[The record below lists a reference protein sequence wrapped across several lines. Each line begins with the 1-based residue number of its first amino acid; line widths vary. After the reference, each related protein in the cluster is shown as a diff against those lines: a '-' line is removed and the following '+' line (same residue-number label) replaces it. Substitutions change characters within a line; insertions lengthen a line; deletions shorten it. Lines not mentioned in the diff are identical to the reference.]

1 MTISRSLNFSIFQS
15 SSNQDDIEELGDEVL
30 DDYDEDDYDWGKLI
44 YTGFPKKKVSSL
56 FKKR

>member
-44 YTGFPKKKVSSL
+44 YTGFPKKKGVK
-56 FKKR
+56 FI